1 MKDEIV
7 FSETQRF
14 KQWWLW
20 VILIGINA
28 LLFFTFF
35 RQVIGGQPVGERP
48 MSNPELFIM
57 MSLVMLITISFYF
70 FRLETRISKEG
81 IYVRFFPFH
90 FSFRSYSWSEISKSY
105 VRVYKPIP
113 EYGGWGVR
121 TGLFGKGK
129 AFNVS
134 GNKGL
139 QLQFNDGRRLLI
151 GTNEAVELTE
161 ALKKLKHYKE

>member
-1 MKDEIV
+1 
-7 FSETQRF
+7 
-14 KQWWLW
+14 
-20 VILIGINA
+20 
-28 LLFFTFF
+28 
-35 RQVIGGQPVGERP
+35 
-48 MSNPELFIM
+48 IM

-139 QLQFNDGRRLLI
+139 QLQFNDGRKLLI